1 MKDLLKKTLSS
12 RTILVLMFL
21 VVFNSFS
28 AVSQAIDPTISAII
42 NSVFLTIAGYFRIN
56 TSVKFDE

>member
-1 MKDLLKKTLSS
+1 
-12 RTILVLMFL
+12 MFL
-21 VVFNSFS
+21 VAFNSFS